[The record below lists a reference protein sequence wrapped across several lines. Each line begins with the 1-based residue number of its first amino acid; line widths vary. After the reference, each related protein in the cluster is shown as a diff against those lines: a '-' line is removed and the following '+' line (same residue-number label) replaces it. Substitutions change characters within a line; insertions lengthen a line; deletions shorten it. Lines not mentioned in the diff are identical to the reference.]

1 MALKFTPQAADFTKS
16 TRIFMRK
23 KNASLGWIG
32 IAFYLPL
39 SLLHAR
45 LVFYD
50 NSSAL
55 LYLLAFIVLA
65 FPLFFIFRIWFSS
78 VNVDQS
84 LIKPIEWTLSENGLF
99 VKTEITTLNLDWE
112 MIHNVFESTDYYF
125 LVLKNK
131 TTFLFLP
138 KRVFADSDSEEVF
151 RETLSAKYGDIQS
164 TAANFGS
171 KASLFLLVILYV
183 INMGMFF
190 YSNFQAA
197 F

>member
-1 MALKFTPQAADFTKS
+1 
-16 TRIFMRK
+16 MRK
-23 KNASLGWIG
+23 KNASLSWIG

-55 LYLLAFIVLA
+55 LYLLTFIVLA

-78 VNVDQS
+78 VSVDQS

-99 VKTEITTLNLDWE
+99 VKTEITTSNLDWE
-112 MIHNVFESTDYYF
+112 MIHNVLESPDYYF
-125 LVLKNK
+125 LVLNNK
-131 TTFLFLP
+131 ISFLFLP
-138 KRVFADSDSEEVF
+138 KRVFTNSNSEEIF
-151 RETLSAKYGDIQS
+151 REMLLAKYGEIQS
-164 TAANFGS
+164 TAANFGA
-171 KASLFLLVILYV
+171 KTSLFLLVILYV
-183 INMGMFF
+183 INAGMFF
-190 YSNFQAA
+190 YSSFQAA